1 MPSLQLLRCEKKKEV
16 TQYQYLLMGERP
28 GESKVGDLMDGDLNG
43 DLKGDFSCGLNLAR
57 AADNS

>member
-1 MPSLQLLRCEKKKEV
+1 
-16 TQYQYLLMGERP
+16 MGERP